1 MVHMSHISTDE
12 LEDLKTALDAEKA
25 AVVEELADY
34 GKVVE
39 EDEDGEDEFEGSSL
53 SEGEES
59 APEDAADNIEE
70 LQVNVPLVAELE
82 ARYRA
87 IKSALA
93 RMQDGTY
100 GRCEEC
106 GEEID
111 VERLEADAAAA
122 TCIACAA

>member
-1 MVHMSHISTDE
+1 MSHISTDE